1 MDVTNMFENLGF
13 SKKRDPVWPTLPDGT
28 PETPAL
34 LTHISTYDM
43 NGDIVLGLLESF
55 GIPALTQYPGNGG
68 FDRVLQGMSIAG
80 VDVYVP
86 ESVLEDAKA
95 LLEGDAGDRSEDGE
109 TPEEDADEDEE
120 ESDV

>member
-1 MDVTNMFENLGF
+1 MFENLGF
-13 SKKRDPVWPTLPDGT
+13 SKKRGPEWPTGTDGT
-28 PETPAL
+28 PETPSL

-55 GIPALTQYPGNGG
+55 GIPALTRYPGNGG
-68 FDRVLQGMSIAG
+68 FDRVLQGMSISG

-95 LLEGDAGDRSEDGE
+95 LLEGDVSDQ
-109 TPEEDADEDEE
+109 PEENETADEDEE